1 MTQRVAA
8 TEAGAEASYSVER
21 ARRTRPIRTHPSP
34 SVPGRRTWLVALA
47 ALVALTGCIS
57 GVDTTVEERAVPAPD
72 QPVDDGGALDPV
84 PMPPP
89 GELPRVDDDE
99 MEPHL
104 VEVQPEAEDPRVRDW
119 TEVYVL
125 DGGTMIEL
133 RWWGGV
139 EPCHVVAGVDV
150 DQGEDLVTVTLMEG
164 TGPTPDGEDVAC
176 IDIARYTAVR
186 VPLDEPVGDRSIV
199 DGADG

>member
-1 MTQRVAA
+1 M
-8 TEAGAEASYSVER
+8 
-21 ARRTRPIRTHPSP
+21 
-34 SVPGRRTWLVALA
+34 LA
-47 ALVALTGCIS
+47 AVVALTGCIS
-57 GVDTTVEERAVPAPD
+57 GPDSAVEQPVPAPPD
-72 QPVDDGGALDPV
+72 QPVDDEVALDPV

-89 GELPRVDDDE
+89 GEPPRVDEDE
-99 MEPHL
+99 MEPQL
-104 VEVQPEAEDPRVRDW
+104 VEVQPDAEDPRVRDW

-125 DGGTMIEL
+125 DGGTTIEL

-150 DQGEDLVTVTLMEG
+150 DHGEELITVTLMEG

-186 VPLDEPVGDRSIV
+186 VPLDEPVGERSIV